1 MKLTLKQLNEGFPAL
16 VNIGEDKTLSTRL
29 KYDIAR
35 NMRLIQP
42 DINAYEKSRVE
53 LIRTKYG
60 VQEGEEGEYK
70 VPTKNIEGLVKEL
83 EELQSV
89 EVDLDIHILSQ
100 EAFANASA
108 NQMFLLDWMIDPT
121 PASIAEIDK
130 RNVAPPEPPK

>member
-70 VPTKNIEGLVKEL
+70 
-83 EELQSV
+83 
-89 EVDLDIHILSQ
+89 
-100 EAFANASA
+100 
-108 NQMFLLDWMIDPT
+108 
-121 PASIAEIDK
+121 
-130 RNVAPPEPPK
+130 